1 VHAPTFEAVL
11 QCVQEGVGIA
21 LVPRPLPGRRC
32 RRAGWLP
39 WARRGLAQREQ
50 KVVTREPET
59 LPAYARDFVAYV
71 AAQPLPEEGAVQ
83 ESLP

>member
-1 VHAPTFEAVL
+1 MSASGSARCWVVSD
-11 QCVQEGVGIA
+11 GIA
-21 LVPRPLPGRRC
+21 GNRRQ
-32 RRAGWLP
+32 AAAL
-39 WARRGLAQREQ
+39 AQAMGLDEAWAQREQ